1 VIVCKKTGKII
12 CTHFANGK
20 THDFNLFKKSKIRP
34 QKSVKIIADS
44 GCQGLKKLHSNCET
58 PVKKRKKQP
67 LTQMKKQYNQSLA
80 SSRILNENV
89 IGYVKRF
96 KIIADTYRNRRKRF
110 RLRFNLISTFYNAQS

>member
-1 VIVCKKTGKII
+1 VIVCKKTRKIV

-20 THDFNLFKKSKIRP
+20 IHDFNLFKKSKIRP
-34 QKSVKIIADS
+34 HKAVKIIADS
-44 GCQGLKKLHSNCET
+44 GYEGLKKLHSNSEI

-67 LTQMKKQYNQSLA
+67 LTQQEKQYNQSLA

-89 IGYVKRF
+89 IGYLKRF

-110 RLRFNLISTFYNAQS
+110 RLRFNLISAFYNDQL